1 MSAFIVSN
9 EHIASLVSFAVAN
22 NTIKSNLA
30 QVAATTLLDAN
41 ITSVNVRYKEN
52 TTSTIDYW
60 STPKKFLT
68 PVQAI
73 KAAKCLDYQS
83 CEFDGYES
91 STAKKLINQII
102 NSALYKLD
110 GYDDAKW
117 AI

>member
-1 MSAFIVSN
+1 MSAFIVSD

-22 NTIKSNLA
+22 NTITSDLA
-30 QVAATTLLDAN
+30 QISATVLLDAN

-52 TTSTIDYW
+52 TTATIDYW

-110 GYDDAKW
+110 GYNEAEW

>member
-22 NTIKSNLA
+22 NAFTADLA
-30 QVAATTLLDAN
+30 QTAATTLLDAN
-41 ITSVNVRYKEN
+41 ITSVNVRYNEKN
-52 TTSTIDYW
+52 TATIDYA
-60 STPKKFLT
+60 STPKKLLT

-91 STAKKLINQII
+91 STAKKVINQII

-110 GYDDAKW
+110 GYNEAKW
-117 AI
+117 SI

>member
-9 EHIASLVSFAVAN
+9 EHIASLVNFAVAT
-22 NTIKSNLA
+22 NTIKSDLA
-30 QVAATTLLDAN
+30 QISATVLLDAN

-52 TTSTIDYW
+52 TTATIDYA
-60 STPKKFLT
+60 STPKKLLT

-83 CEFDGYES
+83 CEYDGYES

-110 GYDDAKW
+110 GYDSAPW

>member
-1 MSAFIVSN
+1 MSAFIVSD
-9 EHIASLVSFAVAN
+9 EHIASLVSFAVAKKLIN
-22 NTIKSNLA
+22 SNEA
-30 QVAATTLLDAN
+30 QSAATTLLDAN
-41 ITSVNVRYKEN
+41 VTSVNVRYKEN
-52 TTSTIDYW
+52 TTATIDYW

>member
-1 MSAFIVSN
+1 MSAFIVSD

-22 NTIKSNLA
+22 NTITSDLA
-30 QVAATTLLDAN
+30 QISATVLLDAN

-52 TTSTIDYW
+52 TTATIDYW

-102 NSALYKLD
+102 NSALYKLE
-110 GYDDAKW
+110 GYDDAPW

>member
-22 NTIKSNLA
+22 NAFTSDLA
-30 QVAATTLLDAN
+30 QTAATTLLDAN
-41 ITSVNVRYKEN
+41 VTSVNVRYKEN
-52 TTSTIDYW
+52 TTATIDYAR
-60 STPKKFLT
+60 TAKKILT
-68 PVQAI
+68 PVQVI

-83 CEFDGYES
+83 CEYDGYET

-110 GYDDAKW
+110 GYDQAQW
-117 AI
+117 SI